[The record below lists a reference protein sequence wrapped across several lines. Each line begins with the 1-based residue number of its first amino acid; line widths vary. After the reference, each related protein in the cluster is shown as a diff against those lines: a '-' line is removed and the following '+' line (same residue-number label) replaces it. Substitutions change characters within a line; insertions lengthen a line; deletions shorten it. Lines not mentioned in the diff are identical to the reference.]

1 MTLANKTA
9 DIAAAIKLIPDGAS
23 VMVGGFG
30 SPGTPF
36 CLIEQLV
43 KQGSKNLTII
53 KNDANQNDMGIDL
66 LLQNGQVDKL
76 ITSHIGLNS
85 NAIALMN
92 AGSLEVEFVPQG
104 ILAERIRIA
113 GAGLLAFVT
122 DVGIDTSLANG
133 KQTITLKGVDGVA
146 GILETALSADFA
158 LIHAARADT
167 FGNLSYA
174 ATAQNFNPAM
184 AMAARLTIAETTD
197 IVPLGDIDPD
207 CVHTPAPFVDKL
219 VHLPELTE
227 AYNVIKR

>member
-1 MTLANKTA
+1 MTLANKITELTK
-9 DIAAAIKLIPDGAS
+9 AIDQINDGAT
-23 VMVGGFG
+23 VMIGGFG

-36 CLIEQLV
+36 TLIEQLV
-43 KQGSKNLTII
+43 KQGAKHLTII
-53 KNDANQNDMGIDL
+53 KNDANQNGLGIDL

-85 NAIALMN
+85 NAIGLMN
-92 AGSLEVEFVPQG
+92 AGKLEVEFVPQG

-113 GAGLLAFVT
+113 GAGLLGFVT

-133 KQTITLKGVDGVA
+133 KQRLTLNGVEGV
-146 GILETALSADFA
+146 LETALTADFA
-158 LIHAARADT
+158 LIHAAKSDT
-167 FGNLSYA
+167 FGNLIYA

-184 AMAARLTIAETTD
+184 AMAAKFTIAESAH
-197 IVPLGDIDPD
+197 IVPLGDVDPN
-207 CVHTPAPFVDKL
+207 CVHTPAPFVDNL

>member
-1 MTLANKTA
+1 MTLANKTT
-9 DIAAAIKLIPDGAS
+9 DIASAIALIPDGAS
-23 VMVGGFG
+23 VMIGGFG

-36 CLIEQLV
+36 CLIDQLV
-43 KQGSKNLTII
+43 KQGSKHLTII
-53 KNDANQNDMGIDL
+53 KNDANQNGIGMDL

-92 AGSLEVEFVPQG
+92 AGKLEVEFAPQG
-104 ILAERIRIA
+104 ILAERIRVA
-113 GAGLLAFVT
+113 GAGLLGFVT
-122 DVGIDTSLANG
+122 DVGIDTSLADG
-133 KQTITLKGVDGVA
+133 KQRLRVNGVE
-146 GILETALSADFA
+146 GILETALIADFA

-167 FGNLSYA
+167 FGNLTYA

-184 AMAARLTIAETTD
+184 AMAAQLTIAESAD

-219 VHLPELTE
+219 VHLAELTE

>member
-1 MTLANKTA
+1 MTLANKTT
-9 DIAAAIKLIPDGAS
+9 DIAAAIALIPDGAS

-36 CLIEQLV
+36 YLIEQLV
-43 KQGSKNLTII
+43 EQGSKHLTII
-53 KNDANQNDMGIDL
+53 KNDANQNGLGIDL

-85 NAIALMN
+85 HAIGLMN
-92 AGSLEVEFVPQG
+92 DGKLQVEFAPQG
-104 ILAERIRIA
+104 ILAERIRVA
-113 GAGLLAFVT
+113 GAGLLGFVT
-122 DVGIDTSLANG
+122 DVGIDTSLADG
-133 KQTITLKGVDGVA
+133 KQRIAVNGTE
-146 GILETALSADFA
+146 GILETALSADYA

-167 FGNLSYA
+167 FGNLTYT